1 MTVVL
6 ATRNAHKVRELRRI
20 LDDAELSIEVI
31 DVPEAERRTGVEVP
45 EIAETGTTF
54 EDNALLKAEGVCAVT
69 GLPSLADDS
78 GLCVDALNGMP
89 GIYSARWSGPAADDE
104 ANLTLL
110 IGQMSALPNDRRAA
124 QFVCAAAFVCPD
136 QPPTVVVGSLVG
148 SLVTEPRGTEGFG
161 YDPIF
166 VPEGETRTTAQMTAA
181 EKDAI
186 SHRGRAFRRLALTL
200 ADRFVVTGGGC

>member
-20 LDDAELSIEVI
+20 LNDAELSIDVI
-31 DVPEAERRTGVEVP
+31 DVPEAERRAGVEVP

-89 GIYSARWSGPAADDE
+89 GIYSARWSGPAADDA

-110 IGQMSALPNDRRAA
+110 IGQMSALPDDRRAA

-148 SLVTEPRGTEGFG
+148 SLITEPRGTAGFG

-200 ADRFVVTGGGC
+200 ADRFALTGEGC